1 MKWEEHSKV
10 TPLKN
15 RFLKIISTIIVTSL
29 ISVGVVLGVN
39 YTQKESTGIEA
50 VNLMY
55 DFSDVYELDSNMSK
69 LEDIMTP
76 DIFKEV
82 TIDNQDRA
90 LNTYLKFKKNPVKV
104 EIIKSTSSYVLYRLH
119 TDSITGNRKFMMT
132 FDTNLLGKI
141 NYIREMEIIDFYPN
155 LD

>member
-15 RFLKIISTIIVTSL
+15 RFLKITSTIIVTSL

-76 DIFKEV
+76 EIFKEV